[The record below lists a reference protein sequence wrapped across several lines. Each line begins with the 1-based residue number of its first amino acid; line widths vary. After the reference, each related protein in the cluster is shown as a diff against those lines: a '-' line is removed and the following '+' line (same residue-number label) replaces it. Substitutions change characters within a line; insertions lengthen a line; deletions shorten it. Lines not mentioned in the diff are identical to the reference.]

1 MSKIENQRA
10 VALLIA
16 TALPL
21 IANTEAHAQETS
33 PAQPGTP
40 NIGYE
45 AVPLDDE
52 VTDSS
57 AMEAEIADLRARE
70 VLAQERITDL
80 EDRLERLEKV
90 AGLAGA
96 HPLNSDEQAAMRG
109 RGLGPNVMAPVY
121 HGNQIELQRGPRH
134 FVNTELQDQEDAP
147 QDAEPGR
154 RREPAPS
161 QSVTDITEDTQG
173 YFGRRFSFET
183 GVNYTHFDDARI
195 NLSGFLALD
204 AIFLGRIS
212 VDEQSSDI
220 ITTDFT
226 GRFAPTD
233 RLQFDISVPLIYRS
247 SVFQSGGA
255 GGNAA
260 GLADARVEEF
270 GLGDISFGASYRLLQ
285 ETVRRPD
292 VVLNARVKPP
302 TGRDPFG
309 IELVEVVGTEGNL
322 EVPASLSTG
331 SGVWAASIGA
341 SALKTLDPMIVFGNV
356 TYFHN
361 FPMSFSDIDEIE
373 GDQPG
378 SVDIGNSIQFG
389 AGLAFALNEKSSLSS
404 SFTLRLGDET
414 RLRFVDEEFSDVIGS
429 GSTVGLLNLGATFAL
444 TERASLLTS
453 VGVGMTTDAPDFTIS
468 ARVPFRF

>member
-1 MSKIENQRA
+1 MSRIANPQSVA
-10 VALLIA
+10 VMIA

-21 IANTEAHAQETS
+21 CIAAEARAQQTDLVE
-33 PAQPGTP
+33 PGNP
-40 NIGYE
+40 QIGYE
-45 AVPLDDE
+45 AVELDAE
-52 VTDSS
+52 VSDRT
-57 AMEAEIADLRARE
+57 AMAAEIAELRARE
-70 VLAQERITDL
+70 TMAQERIADL
-80 EDRLERLEKV
+80 EDRLDRLEK
-90 AGLAGA
+90 ATGLAGA
-96 HPLNSDEQAAMRG
+96 NPLNAEEQAAMRG
-109 RGLGPNVMAPVY
+109 RGFGTNVMSPIY
-121 HGNQIELQRGPRH
+121 RGNQIELQRGPRQ
-134 FVNTELQDQEDAP
+134 FASTILQDQEDQP
-147 QDAEPGR
+147 EDAEPGR

-204 AIFLGRIS
+204 AIFLGLIS

-233 RLQFDISVPLIYRS
+233 RLQFDVSVPLIYRS

-260 GLADARVEEF
+260 GLADARVDEL
-270 GLGDISFGASYRLLQ
+270 GLGDINIGASYRLIR
-285 ETVRRPD
+285 ETVRTPD
-292 VVLNARVKPP
+292 IVLNARIKPP

-309 IELVEVVGTEGNL
+309 IELVEVPGTEGNL
-322 EVPASLSTG
+322 QVPAALSTG
-331 SGVWAASIGA
+331 SGVWAASVGA

-361 FPMSFSDIDEIE
+361 FPRSFDDIDELE

-378 SVDIGNSIQFG
+378 RVDIGNSIQFG
-389 AGLAFALNEKSSLSS
+389 GGLAFALNEKSSLSG
-404 SFTLRLGDET
+404 SFTMRFGDEA
-414 RLRFVDEEFSDVIGS
+414 RLRFTDDDFSDVIGS
-429 GSTVGLLNLGATFAL
+429 GSTVGLLNFGATFAL
-444 TERASLLTS
+444 SERISLLTG
-453 VGVGMTTDAPDFTIS
+453 VGIGMTTDAPDVTLS

>member
-1 MSKIENQRA
+1 M
-10 VALLIA
+10 IA

-21 IANTEAHAQETS
+21 IVTAQARAQELGQALS
-33 PAQPGTP
+33 DTP
-40 NIGYE
+40 QIGYE
-45 AVPLDDE
+45 AVDLDDQ
-52 VTDSS
+52 VIDSS
-57 AMEAEIADLRARE
+57 ATEAEIAGLRARD
-70 VLAQERITDL
+70 VLAQKRITEL
-80 EDRLERLEKV
+80 EERLERLERV

-96 HPLNSDEQAAMRG
+96 YPLNAKEQAALRG
-109 RGLGPNVMAPVY
+109 CGFGTNLMAPTY
-121 HGNQIELQRGPRH
+121 HGDQVELQRGPRQ
-134 FVNTELQDQEDAP
+134 FVSTAVQDQAGAPEDT
-147 QDAEPGR
+147 EPGR

-173 YFGRRFSFET
+173 YFGRRFSFEA

-233 RLQFDISVPLIYRS
+233 RLQFDVSVPLIYRS

-270 GLGDISFGASYRLLQ
+270 GIGDISLGASYRLLQ

-309 IELVEVVGTEGNL
+309 IELVEIAGTEGNL
-322 EVPASLSTG
+322 EVPAALSTG
-331 SGVWAASIGA
+331 SGVWAGSVGA
-341 SALKTLDPMIVFGNV
+341 SVLKTLDPMIVFGNV

-361 FPMSFSDIDEIE
+361 FPRSFPDIDEIE

-378 SVDIGNSIQFG
+378 RVDIGNSIQFG

-404 SFTLRLGDET
+404 SFTVRFGDET
-414 RLRFVDEEFSDVIGS
+414 RLRFVDEEYSDVIGS